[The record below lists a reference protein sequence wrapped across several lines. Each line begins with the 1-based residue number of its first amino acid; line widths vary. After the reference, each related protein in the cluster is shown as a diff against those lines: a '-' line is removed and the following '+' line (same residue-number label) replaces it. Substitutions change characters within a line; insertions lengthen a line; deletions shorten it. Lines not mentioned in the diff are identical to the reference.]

1 MACSLCYLKGVGT
14 VVVCCQEGQ
23 VLIVVDIEDRVT
35 LRASRLKDQASLVK
49 DLERRRQ
56 LCDGT
61 VKCLKERLEA
71 HLLAEQRMYQGQG
84 KMVDIVHLDQDIKPS
99 TICALSDHLLGCPSD
114 TSREVFTI
122 EIQTNGHYL
131 SGRVNKFCDFT
142 PLCGQVRSMCLSS
155 DGYLMLA
162 HNNRI
167 IKLKMADQ
175 EVKEYPITD
184 GEQENSSI
192 QAVAL
197 LSGGKVAFTDQARRQ
212 VK

>member
-1 MACSLCYLKGVGT
+1 
-14 VVVCCQEGQ
+14 
-23 VLIVVDIEDRVT
+23 
-35 LRASRLKDQASLVK
+35 
-49 DLERRRQ
+49 
-56 LCDGT
+56 
-61 VKCLKERLEA
+61 
-71 HLLAEQRMYQGQG
+71 
-84 KMVDIVHLDQDIKPS
+84 
-99 TICALSDHLLGCPSD
+99 
-114 TSREVFTI
+114 
-122 EIQTNGHYL
+122 
-131 SGRVNKFCDFT
+131 
-142 PLCGQVRSMCLSS
+142 MCLSS